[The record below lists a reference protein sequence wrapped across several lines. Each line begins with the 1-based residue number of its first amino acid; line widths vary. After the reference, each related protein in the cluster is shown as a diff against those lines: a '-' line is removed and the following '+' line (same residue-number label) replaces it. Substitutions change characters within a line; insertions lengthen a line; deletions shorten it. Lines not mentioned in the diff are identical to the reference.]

1 MKNSLLASSLALAA
15 LFSAQGA
22 QAQEACVAPQDLTDT
37 ITYAMPIV
45 YDSIKG
51 KCAAQFRASTFMRN
65 DGDAFVDQFRAK
77 QDEAWPGTLR
87 LLKVFM
93 VQRSGSE
100 DQTAAM
106 IASLPEESLRPFV
119 DGIVG
124 MVITDKLGA
133 DFKPDTCHDVAE
145 AMELIAPLP
154 VENISGLVTF
164 LARQADLNE
173 PKLCTAKPSTS
184 AR

>member
-1 MKNSLLASSLALAA
+1 MNNSFLASSLALAA
-15 LFSAQGA
+15 LASAQGA
-22 QAQEACVAPQDLTDT
+22 QAQEACVAPQDLSDT

-45 YDSIKG
+45 YDSIRG

-65 DGDAFVDQFRAK
+65 DGDAFVDQFRARL
-77 QDEAWPGTLR
+77 DEAWPGALR

-106 IASLPEESLRPFV
+106 IASLPEASLRPLV

-124 MVITDKLGA
+124 MALAERLGTDL
-133 DFKPDTCHDVAE
+133 KPETCHDVAE

-164 LARQADLNE
+164 LARQADLDE
-173 PKLCTAKPSTS
+173 PKLCPVKSATA

>member
-1 MKNSLLASSLALAA
+1 MKNPFLASTLALAA
-15 LFSAQGA
+15 LASAQGA
-22 QAQEACVAPQDLTDT
+22 QAQQACVAPQDLSDT
-37 ITYAMPIV
+37 ITYVMPIV
-45 YDSIKG
+45 YDTIRG

-65 DGDAFVDQFRAK
+65 DGDAFVDQFRAR
-77 QDEAWPGTLR
+77 QDEAWPGALR

-93 VQRSGSE
+93 AQRSGSE

-124 MVITDKLGA
+124 VVITERLGA
-133 DFKPDTCHDVAE
+133 DFKPETCHDVAE

-164 LARQADLNE
+164 LARQADLDE
-173 PKLCTAKPSTS
+173 PKICPAKPVTS

>member
-15 LFSAQGA
+15 LASAQGA

-51 KCAAQFRASTFMRN
+51 KCAAQFRASTFMRD

-77 QDEAWPGTLR
+77 QDEAWPGALR

-93 VQRSGSE
+93 AQRSGGE
-100 DQTAAM
+100 DQSSAL

-119 DGIVG
+119 DGIVS
-124 MVITDKLGA
+124 VALTERLGA
-133 DFKPDTCHDVAE
+133 DLKPETCHDVAE

-164 LARQADLNE
+164 LARQADLDE
-173 PKLCTAKPSTS
+173 PKLCPVKSATA